1 MGRYLLKRLLATLPV
16 LFLTSMVIF
25 GLMRLLPGDPV
36 MVIVGQTQAQMSAE
50 TLDEIRR
57 EHGLDRPLVV
67 QYITWLGN
75 VFTGDLG
82 RSIQAR
88 QPVWDILRSRLL
100 PTIQIGL
107 MAWVLAIIIAVPIA
121 IISATKPGSWQ
132 DNLGTIGA
140 LLGAAMPYF
149 LLGGALIYFVGLRL
163 KWLPASGYVP
173 PGEDPVQSLRH
184 SILPAVTLGVGLTA
198 IIMRQARS
206 SLLEIL
212 RLTYITAARAKGL
225 GERRVILQHALK
237 NAMLPVVTILGIL
250 LGNVLAG
257 AVITETIF
265 GIPGIG
271 RLLVDSIYSRDYPV
285 VQAIVLMIGAVVIL
299 SNLLVDVIYGYLDPR
314 IRY

>member
-16 LFLTSMVIF
+16 LFLTSIVIF

-50 TLDEIRR
+50 TLDKIRR
-57 EHGLDRPLVV
+57 ENGLDQPIVV
-67 QYITWLGN
+67 QYFTWLEKL
-75 VFTGDLG
+75 FTGDLG
-82 RSIQAR
+82 RSIQSR
-88 QPVWDILRSRLL
+88 QPVWGMLLPRLL

-107 MAWVLAIIIAVPIA
+107 MAWAISIVIAVPIA
-121 IISATKPGSWQ
+121 IISATKPNSWQ

-149 LLGGALIYFVGLRL
+149 LLGGGLIYVLGLRL

-173 PGEDPVQSLRH
+173 WGDDPVQSLRH

-206 SLLEIL
+206 SLLEVL
-212 RLTYITAARAKGL
+212 RLTYITSARAKGL
-225 GERRVILQHALK
+225 GERQVILQHALK

-250 LGNVLAG
+250 LGNVMAG

-285 VQAIVLMIGAVVIL
+285 VQAIVLMIGFVVIL

>member
-16 LFLTSMVIF
+16 LVLTSILIF

-36 MVIVGQTQAQMSAE
+36 MVIVGQTQAQVSPE
-50 TLDEIRR
+50 TLAEIRR
-57 EHGLDRPLVV
+57 EHGLDQPIVI
-67 QYITWLGN
+67 QYFNWLRK

-82 RSIQAR
+82 RSIQSR
-88 QPVWDILRSRLL
+88 QPVWALVQPRLL
-100 PTIQIGL
+100 PTVQIGL
-107 MAWVLAIIIAVPIA
+107 MAWFLSVVIAVPIA
-121 IISATKPGSWQ
+121 IVSATRPNSWQ

-149 LLGGALIYFVGLRL
+149 LLGGALIYIVALRL

-173 PGEDPVQSLRH
+173 LMEDPVQSLRH

-212 RLTYITAARAKGL
+212 RLTYIMAARAKGL
-225 GERRVILQHALK
+225 AERRVILQHALK
-237 NAMLPVVTILGIL
+237 NALFPVVTILGIL
-250 LGNVLAG
+250 LGNVMAG

-265 GIPGIG
+265 GVPGIG

-285 VQAIVLMIGAVVIL
+285 VQTIVLIIGIAVIL